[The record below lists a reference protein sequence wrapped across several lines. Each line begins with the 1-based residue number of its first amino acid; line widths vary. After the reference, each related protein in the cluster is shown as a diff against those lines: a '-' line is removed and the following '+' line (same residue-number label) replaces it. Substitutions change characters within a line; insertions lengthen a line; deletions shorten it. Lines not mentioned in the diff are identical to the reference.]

1 MYYGLYGVYALK
13 AWVVLAEGV
22 NVSGYLFSEG
32 RADSLAHD
40 WNSIGYATIVKPVE
54 IVRQGDRVG
63 VLTRKQA
70 HGTLKVLARALP
82 DLGQV
87 GWWLTIGSYASASLA
102 VSALQ

>member
-1 MYYGLYGVYALK
+1 M
-13 AWVVLAEGV
+13 
-22 NVSGYLFSEG
+22 S
-32 RADSLAHD
+32 
-40 WNSIGYATIVKPVE
+40 PC
-54 IVRQGDRVG
+54 
-63 VLTRKQA
+63 LTRKLG

>member
-1 MYYGLYGVYALK
+1 MGRFKMCDRVYNNIYIHK

-63 VLTRKQA
+63 VLTRK
-70 HGTLKVLARALP
+70 
-82 DLGQV
+82 
-87 GWWLTIGSYASASLA
+87 
-102 VSALQ
+102 